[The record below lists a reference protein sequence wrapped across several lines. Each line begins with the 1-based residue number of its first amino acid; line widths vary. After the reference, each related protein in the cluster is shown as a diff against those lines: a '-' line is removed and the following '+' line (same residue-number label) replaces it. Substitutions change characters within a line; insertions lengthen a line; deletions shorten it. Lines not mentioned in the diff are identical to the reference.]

1 MAIRDIEW
9 KLNSLRKQSNKS
21 GDIHNVIVGTQWQVT
36 GQDEDGNTAV
46 FNGATPFD
54 ISTVN
59 TGSFIPYEELTQEI
73 VLGWIKSQVSGS
85 HGSAYWGH
93 ISDRI
98 EKEIESNITAHQHV
112 FSDDMPWSPTSGS
125 TNYVAD
131 AKPV

>member
-1 MAIRDIEW
+1 MAIVDIEW
-9 KLNSLRKQSNKS
+9 KLNSLRKQSMK
-21 GDIHNVIVGTQWQVT
+21 GTDIHNVIVGTQWQVT
-36 GQDEDGNTAV
+36 GQDEDGCTAI

-54 ISTVN
+54 LSTLD
-59 TGSFIPYEELTQEI
+59 TGSFVPYEELTEEI

-85 HGSAYWGH
+85 HGSAYWHH
-93 ISDRI
+93 ISERI
-98 EKEIESNITAHQHV
+98 QAEIDSTVTSHQHV